1 MRELQIPTGVD
12 SDDRATE
19 MVRYWLAN
27 DEPRVTLLLGMYED
41 ARDCDVDELW
51 AWGHILR
58 DIAQHVANGLQ
69 KSHGWDFDESS
80 KTIMKHFVEA
90 MKERS
95 PGLEGGFPSDTSP
108 DGANGIGSI

>member
-1 MRELQIPTGVD
+1 MRELQIPSGVEGD
-12 SDDRATE
+12 HRATE

-27 DEPRVTLLLGMYED
+27 DEPHVTLLLGMYAD

-80 KTIMKHFVEA
+80 NKILKHFTDA
-90 MKERS
+90 MKERAS
-95 PGLEGGFPSDTSP
+95 GLEGDFPGGT
-108 DGANGIGSI
+108 